1 MEEFVL
7 IRPTS
12 EYAGQIIEYRQ
23 EFLNAGDSMDG
34 TGSLR
39 RTSNSDEYIYRFV

>member
-23 EFLNAGDSMDG
+23 EFLNVMQATPW
-34 TGSLR
+34 TGRVLSA
-39 RTSNSDEYIYRFV
+39 EP